1 MADTSVIE
9 INLSAVDHNLAVMR
23 EMVGE
28 GCLLC
33 PVVKADAYGLGA
45 ARIAKRLA
53 SVGADMFAVFSPEQA
68 AALSAAAVG
77 KPVLVLMPV
86 RDFSRS
92 DDLYRMLV
100 SGSLHLTV
108 HDLRHLEELQRLAVR
123 FATIV
128 PVHLEVDTGMSRG
141 GCLPEEAALV
151 LQRIA
156 ASRWV
161 RLAGIFTHFSNP
173 RSDAERTKAQMEAF
187 DALLDRERS
196 CLPAECIV
204 HVASSYAALRHRR
217 FHRSMV
223 RFGLAWTGLALDGI
237 ESGEVLWESE
247 QLRPIL
253 SWRSQL
259 AQVKTIPVGA
269 TVGYQSLWSAERETR
284 MGLIPVGYSDGYPMA
299 RSSRDP
305 RQVCVRCS
313 GLRGPIEGWAP
324 VIGAVN
330 MDQIAV
336 DLTDIDALAE
346 LPGGGVGAEV
356 ELVSEDRD
364 APNHL
369 PRVAAAAGMVP
380 YEFLCRLNPR
390 IRRVHTADKSVDA
403 PRVAPS
409 TAPAAPGA
417 SIELQPALRRRA

>member
-1 MADTSVIE
+1 MAETSVIE

-45 ARIAKRLA
+45 ARIAKRMA
-53 SVGADMFAVFSPEQA
+53 VAGADMFAVFSPEQA

-77 KPVLVLMPV
+77 TPVLVLMPV

-108 HDLRHLEELQRLAVR
+108 HDLRHLEQLQKLAEK
-123 FATIV
+123 FAAV
-128 PVHLEVDTGMSRG
+128 LPVHLEVDTGMSRG
-141 GCLPEEAALV
+141 GCSPEDAATV
-151 LQRIA
+151 LRRITG
-156 ASRWV
+156 SRWL
-161 RLAGIFTHFSNP
+161 RLAGIFTHFS
-173 RSDAERTKAQMEAF
+173 DARCDADRTRAQMDAF
-187 DALLDRERS
+187 DALLAREAAHI
-196 CLPAECIV
+196 PTECVV

-247 QLRPIL
+247 QLRPIV
-253 SWRSQL
+253 SWRSRIT
-259 AQVKTIPVGA
+259 QVKIAAAGA
-269 TVGYQSLWSAERETR
+269 SVGYGSLWTAERETR
-284 MGLIPVGYSDGYPMA
+284 IGLVPVGYADGYPSA
-299 RSSRDP
+299 RSTRDA
-305 RQVCVRCS
+305 RAVRVRAV
-313 GLRGPIEGWAP
+313 GLHTAIDGWAR
-324 VIGAVN
+324 VVGAVN
-330 MDQIAV
+330 MDQLAV
-336 DLTDIDALAE
+336 DLTDVEGVAE
-346 LPGGGVGAEV
+346 LPGGGVGVEV
-356 ELVSEDRD
+356 ELVSTDRD

-369 PRVAAAAGMVP
+369 SRVAAAAGLIP

-390 IRRVHTADKSVDA
+390 IRRHYVSDAAVPSVN
-403 PRVAPS
+403 
-409 TAPAAPGA
+409 AAAG
-417 SIELQPALRRRA
+417 SIVRRSATPTSPVRTQRLS

>member
-1 MADTSVIE
+1 MFMAESSVIE
-9 INLSAVDHNLAVMR
+9 INLSSIDHNLAVMR
-23 EMVGE
+23 EMVGD

-45 ARIAKRLA
+45 ARVAKRMA
-53 SVGADMFAVFSPEQA
+53 MGGADLFAVFSPEQA
-68 AALSAAAVG
+68 AALAAAAVG

-86 RDFSRS
+86 RDFSRG

-108 HDLRHLEELQRLAVR
+108 HDLRHLEQLQRLAEK
-123 FATIV
+123 FATPV

-141 GCLPEEAALV
+141 GCLPEEAGEV
-151 LQRIA
+151 LRRIA

-173 RSDAERTKAQMEAF
+173 RCDPERTRAQMAAF
-187 DALLDRERS
+187 DGVLERDRA
-196 CLPAECIV
+196 CVPAECIV

-259 AQVKTIPVGA
+259 AQVKCIPAGA
-269 TVGYQSLWSAERETR
+269 SVGYGSHWTAERETR
-284 MGLIPVGYSDGYPMA
+284 VGLIPVGYADGYPMC
-299 RSSRDP
+299 RTGRDP
-305 RQVCVRCS
+305 RQVRVRAA
-313 GLRGPIEGWAP
+313 GLHGEIEGWAP

-330 MDQIAV
+330 MDQIAI
-336 DLTDIDALAE
+336 DLSDVEGLAE
-346 LPGGGVGAEV
+346 LPGEGVGAEV
-356 ELVSEDRD
+356 ELVGEDRD

-369 PRVAAAAGMVP
+369 ASVAAAAGIVP
-380 YEFLCRLNPR
+380 YEFLCRLNQR
-390 IRRVHTADKSVDA
+390 IRRVYRTDERAASAPPVDRA
-403 PRVAPS
+403 RASARVAQG
-409 TAPAAPGA
+409 GA
-417 SIELQPALRRRA
+417 G